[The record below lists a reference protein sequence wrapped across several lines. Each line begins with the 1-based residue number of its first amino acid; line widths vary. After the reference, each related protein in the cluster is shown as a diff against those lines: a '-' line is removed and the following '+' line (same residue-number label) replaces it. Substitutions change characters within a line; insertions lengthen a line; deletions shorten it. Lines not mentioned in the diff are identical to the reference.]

1 MKSELKIMPSL
12 AQLDALC
19 SSGYAIALH
28 IRYTTPKFLF
38 QTYDK
43 EWMKTYS
50 EKGLVLKDPTVMWG
64 FGNTGIARWS
74 DLTELDEAGVL
85 TMANKYG
92 LEHGFTF
99 AIDSGESKSITSFA
113 RGDRDFTNVEIDKI
127 SGIVQELHDYTA
139 NIEKISPEEVEQ
151 LKNLSVDFTHG

>member
-85 TMANKYG
+85 NMAKEYG
-92 LEHGFTF
+92 LKHGFTF
-99 AIDSGESKSITSFA
+99 AIASGESKSITSFA
-113 RGDRDFTNVEIDKI
+113 RGDREFTNAEIDEI

>member
-19 SSGYAIALH
+19 SAGYAIALH

-64 FGNTGIARWS
+64 FGNTGVARWN
-74 DLTELDEAGVL
+74 DLAELDEAGVL
-85 TMANKYG
+85 DMAKKYG
-92 LEHGFTF
+92 LKHGFTF
-99 AIDSGESKSITSFA
+99 AIDQDTSKSIASFA
-113 RGDRDFTNVEIDKI
+113 RSDREFSDAEVNEIT
-127 SGIVQELHDYTA
+127 GIVQELHDYTA
-139 NIEKISPEEVEQ
+139 NIEKISPNEVEQ

>member
-85 TMANKYG
+85 NMAKKYG
-92 LEHGFTF
+92 LELGFTF

-113 RGDRDFTNVEIDKI
+113 RVDRDFTNAEIDEI
-127 SGIVQELHDYTA
+127 SKIVQELHDYTA